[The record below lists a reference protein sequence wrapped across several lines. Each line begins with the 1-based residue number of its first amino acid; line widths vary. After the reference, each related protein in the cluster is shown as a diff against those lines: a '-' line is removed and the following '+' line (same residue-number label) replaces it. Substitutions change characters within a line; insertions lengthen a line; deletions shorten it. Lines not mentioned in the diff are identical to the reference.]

1 MPTSSAAP
9 QGESLMQQTQASA
22 QQQQQP
28 VAKLPFQLNALR
40 PQHQQNQLLQF
51 QQQQQLQGHFNLGGG
66 ANNNLNLLMHPGH
79 GNMMAN
85 GQGSST
91 LGRDNRE

>member
-1 MPTSSAAP
+1 
-9 QGESLMQQTQASA
+9 MQQAQASTPQ

-28 VAKLPFQLNALR
+28 AAKLPFQLNALR
-40 PQHQQNQLLQF
+40 PQDQHNQLLQF

-66 ANNNLNLLMHPGH
+66 ANNNNNLNLLMHPGH